1 MKRRQRTHVLIEGD
15 RALLARMA
23 QQIQQ
28 AYHVDAVKDPVEELV
43 MLKVR
48 ETARRSQF
56 YLGEALMTS
65 CMVCINEVY
74 GYGMVMGEDHD
85 KAFELAVVDAAY
97 TMDEAWCADQGFSEL
112 LTQEADRLAA
122 EKRQR
127 NKALLRTQVD
137 FSTMDTEL

>member
-56 YLGEALMTS
+56 
-65 CMVCINEVY
+65 
-74 GYGMVMGEDHD
+74 YGMVMGEDHD